1 MTSTSADLFEAIGQG
16 DTARVRTILAAERT
30 LAGTRDREG
39 VSALM
44 RARYRMDK
52 DLIQAVQEHV
62 HELDIFEAST
72 FGDLDRLTEL
82 LAYDPASVVERS
94 GDGFTAL
101 HFAAFFGGPEVTSFL
116 VTRGSQVDA
125 HGTGWMTGTP
135 LHSAASSDHVDVAR
149 VLLDAGASPDER
161 QSGGWTPLHA
171 AAHNGSAAMVALLL
185 EAGADPSLTND
196 DGRTP
201 ADLAIEGGD
210 VATIALLG
218 G

>member
-1 MTSTSADLFEAIGQG
+1 
-16 DTARVRTILAAERT
+16 
-30 LAGTRDREG
+30 
-39 VSALM
+39 M

-52 DLIQAVQEHV
+52 DLIQAVHEHV
-62 HELDIFEAST
+62 DELDIFEAST

-149 VLLDAGASPDER
+149 VLLDAGASPDAR

-171 AAHNGSAAMVALLL
+171 AAQNGSAAMV
-185 EAGADPSLTND
+185 T
-196 DGRTP
+196 TP
-201 ADLAIEGGD
+201 AGGRRRSD
-210 VATIALLG
+210 AHERRRPNGVGPGHRTGRARDDRPPRRLSPADQAAYG
-218 G
+218 ANA

>member
-1 MTSTSADLFEAIGQG
+1 MTSTSADLFDAIEQG
-16 DTARVRTILAAERT
+16 DTTRVRTILAADPT

-52 DLIQAVQEHV
+52 DLIQMVQEHL

-135 LHSAASSDHVDVAR
+135 LHSAASSDHVEVAR
-149 VLLDAGASPDER
+149 VLLDAGAELIFR
-161 QSGGWTPLHA
+161 H
-171 AAHNGSAAMVALLL
+171 
-185 EAGADPSLTND
+185 
-196 DGRTP
+196 GRRIPP
-201 ADLAIEGGD
+201 A
-210 VATIALLG
+210 LG
-218 G
+218 GRPPVPVRSRVRYPRRALAGGCPSGQRERPVKSPA

>member
-1 MTSTSADLFEAIGQG
+1 M
-16 DTARVRTILAAERT
+16 
-30 LAGTRDREG
+30 
-39 VSALM
+39 
-44 RARYRMDK
+44 
-52 DLIQAVQEHV
+52 
-62 HELDIFEAST
+62 
-72 FGDLDRLTEL
+72 
-82 LAYDPASVVERS
+82 VERS

-149 VLLDAGASPDER
+149 VLLDAGASPDAR

-171 AAHNGSAAMVALLL
+171 AAHNGSAAMVTLLL
-185 EAGADPSLTND
+185 EAGADPTLDERRRPNGVGS
-196 DGRTP
+196 GHRQGEP
-201 ADLAIEGGD
+201 
-210 VATIALLG
+210 ATIALLG

>member
-1 MTSTSADLFEAIGQG
+1 MGSNDRFFEAIDAG
-16 DTARVRTILAAERT
+16 DADRVRSMVSAEPELASA
-30 LAGTRDREG
+30 RDAHG

-44 RARYRMDK
+44 RARYRFDEGV
-52 DLIQAVQEHV
+52 IQAVV
-62 HELDIFEAST
+62 AAVPALDVFEAAS

-161 QSGGWTPLHA
+161 QAGGWTLLHA
-171 AAHNGSAAMVALLL
+171 AAHNGSAAMVAMLL
-185 EAGADPSLTND
+185 EAGADATLTNAE
-196 DGRTP
+196 GTT
-201 ADLAIEGGD
+201 ASDLATEAGD
-210 VATIALLG
+210 ADTIALLCG
-218 G
+218 